1 MKTLIIGAGR
11 SGLGVARLLSK
22 EAMALTLVNE
32 IEFEGID
39 ELLSLGIKVEIKSFL
54 DVSLADYDLVIKAPG
69 VHGFPEAINE
79 IEIASKIAKDYQLYA
94 ISGTN
99 GKTTAINLLHSMLLK
114 ADSKSLALGNVG
126 YSMAQAIV
134 DHGVSVRKIA
144 LEVSSFQ
151 LEGLKDT
158 KFEAYGILNL
168 SPDHLDRYPSK
179 EAYYQSKLH
188 MLEQSKYKVINID
201 DVELA
206 TRMDKD
212 LDYISLSIKKE
223 ADVYLKDDQVFFK
236 DKFLFKTKDLK
247 VPGQHNLINAMF
259 AATLACLAGVSA
271 DQIQEALHEFNGVE
285 HRLEFVGQHKGVRY
299 FNDSKATNPE
309 ATEVCLKS
317 FDENILLLA
326 GGIDK
331 KVSFDILGK
340 YEDKLKNV
348 YLFGESAPLLQEV
361 FPKAKMFTTMLEALE
376 QANLDASAGDVVVLS
391 PACASFD
398 QFKNF
403 EERGQIFKNQIKTL

>member
-22 EAMALTLVNE
+22 EPMELTLVNE
-32 IEFEGID
+32 IEFEGME
-39 ELLSLGIKVEIKSFL
+39 ELLTLGIKLEIKDFSL
-54 DVSLADYDLVIKAPG
+54 LNVSDYDLVIKAPG
-69 VHGFPEAINE
+69 VHGFPEAVNE

-99 GKTTAINLLHSMLLK
+99 GKTTAINLLHRMLLK
-114 ADSKSLALGNVG
+114 ADSKALALGNVG

-134 DHGVSVRKIA
+134 DHGTSARKIA

-158 KFEAYGILNL
+158 HFEAYGILNL

-188 MLEQSKYKVINID
+188 MLYQSKYKIINID
-201 DVELA
+201 DVEL
-206 TRMDKD
+206 TSRVDKD
-212 LDYISLSIKKE
+212 LDYLSLSIKKA
-223 ADVYLKDDQVFFK
+223 ADIYLKNDQVFFK
-236 DKFLFKTKDLK
+236 EEVLFSIQDLK
-247 VPGQHNLINAMF
+247 VPGDHNLINAMF
-259 AATLACLAGVSA
+259 AATLASLAGVNA
-271 DQIQEALHEFNGVE
+271 GQIQEALHEFKGVE
-285 HRLEFVGQHKGVRY
+285 HRLEFVAEHKGVRY

-309 ATEVCLKS
+309 ATEVCLKA

-326 GGIDK
+326 GGFDK

-340 YEDKLKNV
+340 YQEKLKNV

-361 FPKAKMFTTMLEALE
+361 FPQAKIFTSMLEALD
-376 QANLDASAGDVVVLS
+376 QANLDASPGDVVVLS

-403 EERGQIFKNQIKTL
+403 EERGHIFKNQIKTL